1 MTTAIYP
8 SLEGRTVFIS
18 GGGSGI
24 GADFTRGFA
33 RQGAK
38 VAFID
43 IAEEPSHAL
52 AADIKAETGA
62 APLFIKADVTDTPA
76 LQAAIAQAGETLGP
90 IRVLVNNAASDTR
103 HDFDD
108 VTPEFWD
115 QRINVNVKHQFF
127 AAQAVRKGMAAAGGG
142 SIINMGSC
150 SWYLGLGGM
159 PIYLTAKAAVAGLTR
174 ALATELG
181 SERIRVNCIVP
192 GFVRIERTIRD
203 FITPDFEKMITD
215 GQRLPDL
222 IDGIDIADMALFL
235 ASDSAKRCTNQN
247 YAVDGGWM

>member
-1 MTTAIYP
+1 MTSAIYP
-8 SLEGRTVFIS
+8 DLKDKTVFIS

-43 IAEEPSHAL
+43 ISEEPSRSLVAELH
-52 AADIKAETGA
+52 AETGT
-62 APLFIKADVTDTPA
+62 APLFINADVTDIAA
-76 LQAAIAQAGETLGP
+76 LQAAIAQAAEAHGP
-90 IRVLVNNAASDTR
+90 TRVLVNNAASDTR
-103 HDFDD
+103 HDFDE
-108 VTPEFWD
+108 VTPDYWD
-115 QRINVNVKHQFF
+115 SRINVNVRHQFF
-127 AAQAVRKGMAAAGGG
+127 AAQSVRKGMAAAGGG

-159 PIYLTAKAAVAGLTR
+159 PVYLTAKAAVAGLTR

-181 SERIRVNCIVP
+181 PDRIRVNCIVP

-203 FITPDFEKMITD
+203 FITPEFEKDILN

-222 IDGIDIADMALFL
+222 VDGSDIADMALFL
-235 ASDSAKRCTNQN
+235 GSDASKRCTNQN